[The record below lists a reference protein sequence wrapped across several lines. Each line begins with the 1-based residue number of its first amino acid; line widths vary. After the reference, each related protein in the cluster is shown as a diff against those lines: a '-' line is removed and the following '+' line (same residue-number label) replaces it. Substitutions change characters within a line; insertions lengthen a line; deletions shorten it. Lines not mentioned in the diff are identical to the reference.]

1 MRNQIL
7 LSLLILM
14 ILVCS
19 ASLRAQLAVGVGL
32 QAGFGNMP
40 NANVPVDKYNALGFL
55 YKRMNKFHWPF
66 GEIYQASFALDRGI
80 VMLNL
85 NTRRQRATAKS
96 TDAGGIHQRDVRFV
110 MQALSLGG
118 GYAVVDQETFAM
130 YFGGALDFGYMR
142 LLTRSAYTTQI
153 NRTDYQLLRRDPMI
167 AGSIF
172 VKMLFRSSR
181 EAITS
186 WSLTPYLHVPMR
198 DFDFIYMD
206 QILWAGPQTPYPI
219 TPLPAR
225 PINVGISAN
234 FDFDLL
240 RFLAD

>member
-1 MRNQIL
+1 MKKN
-7 LSLLILM
+7 LILSFVA
-14 ILVCS
+14 ILILIS
-19 ASLRAQLAVGVGL
+19 ASSLSGQLFVGLGL
-32 QAGFGNMP
+32 QAGFNNMP
-40 NANVPVDKYNALGFL
+40 NANIPIDKYNDRGFL

-96 TDAGGIHQRDVRFV
+96 TDAGGIYQRDVRFV

-118 GYAVVDQETFAM
+118 GYALVDQDAFVL

-153 NRTDYQLLRRDPMI
+153 NRTDYQLLRREPMI

-172 VKMLFRSSR
+172 FKMVFRSSR
-181 EAITS
+181 DALTS
-186 WSLTPYLHVPMR
+186 WSLTPYLHVPMK
-198 DFDFIYMD
+198 DFDFLYLD
-206 QILWAGPQTPYPI
+206 QILNVGGSLPYPT
-219 TPLPAR
+219 TPLPSR
-225 PINVGISAN
+225 PINVGVAFN

-240 RFLAD
+240 KFLDN